1 MSDSDE
7 DKKINALYKWLD
19 LQVEWSEL
27 IGLYNTMPMDCISMD
42 EIDPEWANRYEDAM
56 NRLKAVIDEV
66 YDESCKAELEY
77 YKIMGWNVEKLA
89 ENREIAEKFVDAV
102 AQGMYKAAEIGLLDD
117 EDEDKLKTAQEEKE

>member
-1 MSDSDE
+1 MNDPDE

-19 LQVEWSEL
+19 LQVGWSEL
-27 IGLYNTMPMDCISMD
+27 IDSFNNMPIGCIPMED
-42 EIDPEWANRYEDAM
+42 IDPEWENRYKDAT

-66 YDESCKAELEY
+66 YDESCKAQLEY

-89 ENREIAEKFVDAV
+89 ESREFAEKFVNAV

-117 EDEDKLKTAQEEKE
+117 EDEDKLKTAQEEKK